1 MRQCRWA
8 YDMTNARQVYLHMGR
23 EGIPFMMERVPFLF
37 AREIRGVIG
46 GGQVGVPPLARGP

>member
-1 MRQCRWA
+1 
-8 YDMTNARQVYLHMGR
+8 MTNARQVYLHMGR

-46 GGQVGVPPLARGP
+46 GP